1 MNEHLRGVPG
11 VPCMFF
17 VEFLTVAIALAAL
30 SAAVAVARSLVCL
43 TRKILLAS
51 D

>member
-17 VEFLTVAIALAAL
+17 AEFLTVAIALAAL
-30 SAAVAVARSLVCL
+30 SAAVAVATATAATHFGL
-43 TRKILLAS
+43 IFQF
-51 D
+51 